1 MNDTSC
7 DRIGRLRRLS
17 VAAIVLA
24 VLLIATG
31 ARAAEKHVPFDGEK
45 SEWHEGF
52 ERYDY
57 VMDEETFAITPFKRP
72 DTEKFAVGNP
82 AKGKRRCIVVV
93 PKEAAAGNPWS
104 WQGCYWDHEP
114 QTEVELLRRGFH
126 IAFITP
132 DPGKPWDAWYAWLTA
147 THGLSK
153 KPAFVGV
160 SKGGVN
166 EYDWTTA
173 NPDKVS
179 CIYADNPAIRP
190 EAFAKLAE
198 LAKNDVALLN
208 VCGSADF
215 LLQRHTLPIEDRYQQ
230 LGGRITVMIKDGHA
244 HHPHSLRNP
253 NPIADWI
260 VEHLL
265 PAAGARPEFAGEQFV
280 KSYYYSLEGT
290 NLWLKEEKTYASCR
304 GPGFVECYDRFDE
317 TTSSQWGLTGLAVI
331 VPKVVAP
338 GKPWV
343 FRADAI
349 TRDAAIDQALLA
361 RGFHIVTSPLTAQS
375 GAVRTQ
381 WNNAYQLMTDHGFSK
396 KPVLEGT
403 GAAAGEAYAWTIEN
417 PDKVACIVGRN
428 PALRSLM
435 SKTSPL
441 ENLAPLAKAGISLL
455 HVCDRD
461 DPWFDEQ
468 TKVVEQDY
476 KKLGGQMTVI
486 LRESDG
492 RTPLAPAD
500 RTRAV
505 EFITGKVK

>member
-1 MNDTSC
+1 M
-7 DRIGRLRRLS
+7 
-17 VAAIVLA
+17 AIVFA

-31 ARAAEKHVPFDGEK
+31 ARAGEQYVPFDGEK
-45 SEWHEGF
+45 SAWHEGF

-57 VMDEETFAITPFKRP
+57 VMDEETLAISPFKRP

-82 AKGKRRCIVVV
+82 AKGQRRCIVVV
-93 PKEAAAGNPWS
+93 PKQAAPGNPWS

-132 DPGKPWDAWYAWLTA
+132 DPGKQWDAWYAWLTEK
-147 THGLSK
+147 HGLSK
-153 KPAFVGV
+153 KPAFVGM

-215 LLQRHTLPIEDRYQQ
+215 LLQRQTLPIEDRYQQ

-253 NPIADWI
+253 KPIADWI

-265 PAAGARPEFAGEQFV
+265 PAAGARPEFAGEKFV
-280 KSYYYSLEGT
+280 KSYYYSLEST
-290 NLWLKEEKTYASCR
+290 NLWLKEEKTYANCR

-361 RGFHIVTSPLTAQS
+361 RGFHIVTPPLTAQS

-381 WNNAYQLMTDHGFSK
+381 WNNAYQLMIDHGFAK

-403 GAAAGEAYAWTIEN
+403 GTAAGEAYAWAIEN

-441 ENLAPLAKAGISLL
+441 ENLAPLAKAGVSLL

-461 DPWFDEQ
+461 DAWFHEQ
-468 TKVVEQDY
+468 TKVVEQGY

-492 RTPLAPAD
+492 RTPLAAED
-500 RTRAV
+500 WTRAV
-505 EFITGKVK
+505 EFIIGKVK